1 MIGRA
6 QAYILDSAIN
16 RRSSEDIR
24 KVILQKKMVDTLLV
38 STV

>member
-16 RRSSEDIR
+16 KLHDDDSKIS
-24 KVILQKKMVDTLLV
+24 V
-38 STV
+38 SLRHRYP